1 VSATNEYAPR
11 WVSRR
16 MAGRVMVGVAVV
28 GVVVSLVGTIVA
40 WQFVGQLSRSSDRS
54 LALGEDALVTLEATL
69 DVAEEVIGAVDD
81 GLEGVVSTL
90 DVVADVVSDTAT
102 VSESTAALAGE
113 IAPSIEGIDDALRSL
128 ESVTGSIDSVLRQ
141 LSGIP
146 FGPRYDPE
154 TSFDAAVARLR
165 ADLVPIAD
173 SLEGAAAELG
183 EFAEG
188 SDALTA
194 ELDALAVDVEEVR
207 RQLAGSEALL
217 DAYRVTTAD
226 ALDLAGTTR
235 DDLGTDLAR
244 TRLLIVLLG
253 LTFAVGQIVPAWV
266 GRELLVTSRP
276 PV

>member
-1 VSATNEYAPR
+1 VNATNEYAPR

-54 LALGEDALVTLEATL
+54 LALGEDALVTLDATL

-141 LSGIP
+141 LSSIP

-194 ELDALAVDVEEVR
+194 ELAALAGDVEEVR

-217 DAYRVTTAD
+217 DAYRVTTGD

>member
-1 VSATNEYAPR
+1 
-11 WVSRR
+11 
-16 MAGRVMVGVAVV
+16 
-28 GVVVSLVGTIVA
+28 
-40 WQFVGQLSRSSDRS
+40 
-54 LALGEDALVTLEATL
+54 
-69 DVAEEVIGAVDD
+69 
-81 GLEGVVSTL
+81 
-90 DVVADVVSDTAT
+90 
-102 VSESTAALAGE
+102 
-113 IAPSIEGIDDALRSL
+113 
-128 ESVTGSIDSVLRQ
+128 
-141 LSGIP
+141 
-146 FGPRYDPE
+146 
-154 TSFDAAVARLR
+154 
-165 ADLVPIAD
+165 VPIAD

-194 ELDALAVDVEEVR
+194 ELAALAGDVEEVR

>member
-1 VSATNEYAPR
+1 VNATNEYAPR

-54 LALGEDALVTLEATL
+54 LALGEDALVTLDATL

-141 LSGIP
+141 LSSIP

-194 ELDALAVDVEEVR
+194 ELAALAGDVEEVR